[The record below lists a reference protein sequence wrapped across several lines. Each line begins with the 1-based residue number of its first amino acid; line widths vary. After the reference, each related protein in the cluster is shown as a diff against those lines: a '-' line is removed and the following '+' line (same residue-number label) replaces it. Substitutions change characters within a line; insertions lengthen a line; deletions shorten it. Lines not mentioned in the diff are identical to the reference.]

1 VDPAIGRSF
10 TEREDRPD
18 GNVAML
24 TWTLFERRFGGDV
37 SIVGRQI
44 QLDEKPFTVIG
55 VLPQSFTYPDATVQ
69 VWVPYQSGL
78 PPGILQRHDF
88 HFTSVIARLRPDVS
102 LKDALSQVSALQ
114 YRFHKEYQPAPVAE
128 DVVSKTLLKALARN
142 VEKPLILL
150 LCAAGCLLLIGCV
163 NVANLMVARSAARQR
178 EISIRGALGAQ
189 RLTLIREQMMESLL
203 VAVAGGAAG
212 VLLSVAATRWLV
224 STWKDLPSA
233 QGIHMDG
240 TVLGF
245 ACGLVLL
252 ASLLAGLLPAIS
264 STGSGTLVALHASS
278 RSGTGSHARTVLR
291 RTLLTV
297 EVAVTVV
304 LLIGAGLLLGS
315 LWRLRTT
322 NIGCKTDHVLT
333 LGYSPPAKQYDSPAK
348 VNAFNEALLA
358 RVRIM
363 PEVNAA
369 ALGSVV
375 PGAGHGGDD
384 VFTIP
389 EHPPVAAGAALP
401 DALFRLASPEFFSTL
416 EIPLVSGR
424 FFTPDDRA
432 GRPKTVI
439 ISQQLARQ
447 YFPGED
453 PLGKHL
459 HIAAEENGDYE
470 IVGVVGDT
478 LYQVGQPSLPTM
490 YFPVLGGQTDVRGLT
505 LMVRTKADPLALA
518 VPVQKQIATL
528 DPQLP
533 VSNVLTMDE
542 MVARTLGNAS
552 LSANLVLAFALL
564 SLALASV
571 SLYGVLS
578 YLTTQRSGEIGIRMA
593 LGAERNQVLRLT
605 LGDGVRPAVY
615 GLASGLAVSAG
626 TGAGVPDS
634 GVEGIPDR
642 SDAGAADRLS
652 NRCCGHCKT
661 IPNTFTGAGNY
672 CEVF

>member
-1 VDPAIGRSF
+1 
-10 TEREDRPD
+10 
-18 GNVAML
+18 
-24 TWTLFERRFGGDV
+24 
-37 SIVGRQI
+37 
-44 QLDEKPFTVIG
+44 
-55 VLPQSFTYPDATVQ
+55 
-69 VWVPYQSGL
+69 
-78 PPGILQRHDF
+78 
-88 HFTSVIARLRPDVS
+88 
-102 LKDALSQVSALQ
+102 
-114 YRFHKEYQPAPVAE
+114 
-128 DVVSKTLLKALARN
+128 
-142 VEKPLILL
+142 
-150 LCAAGCLLLIGCV
+150 
-163 NVANLMVARSAARQR
+163 
-178 EISIRGALGAQ
+178 
-189 RLTLIREQMMESLL
+189 
-203 VAVAGGAAG
+203 
-212 VLLSVAATRWLV
+212 
-224 STWKDLPSA
+224 
-233 QGIHMDG
+233 
-240 TVLGF
+240 
-245 ACGLVLL
+245 
-252 ASLLAGLLPAIS
+252 
-264 STGSGTLVALHASS
+264 
-278 RSGTGSHARTVLR
+278 
-291 RTLLTV
+291 
-297 EVAVTVV
+297 
-304 LLIGAGLLLGS
+304 
-315 LWRLRTT
+315 
-322 NIGCKTDHVLT
+322 
-333 LGYSPPAKQYDSPAK
+333 